1 MLVRSNE
8 RNTVLKKLEE
18 LNSLLRDKKKLK
30 KYFGTDGIRGIPNK
44 NLTKEIVSNVTCSV
58 EDILKPTSVAVI
70 LDTRDSSLE
79 ILNWICE
86 GFSENIEVI
95 NYGILPSGSM
105 PILLETFGHN
115 LGIIISASHNPS
127 EYNGIKLINEN
138 GSKLQDEIEI
148 EIEANIENIS
158 LPSAHS
164 SFKESEEGFKVYFEF
179 LNQILDFD
187 LTKFDLLI
195 DSANGSAYK
204 IIDELL
210 KDNDSKFKMIANE
223 PNGENINLASGAT
236 NTENLIKNLKKGEIG
251 AAFDGDADR
260 LIMVDENGITCNGD
274 VLILLIAKYLSST
287 NQLNN
292 DVVVSTVMSNF
303 GFKTAM
309 EKNNFKN
316 IETAVGDKY
325 VAEAMLESNASI
337 GGEQSG
343 HIIISDKLPVGD
355 GLLTLIYSLK
365 ALSFF
370 KTTLSQ
376 FREDNIKEYPQKL
389 INIELNSMPDIKQLE
404 ELDNIARILSEE
416 ENLDGRY
423 LIRNS
428 GTEPLLRVLVEASEE
443 ESVKKFS
450 ENLVNKIKNFL
461 QTQISFL

>member
-1 MLVRSNE
+1 M
-8 RNTVLKKLEE
+8 
-18 LNSLLRDKKKLK
+18 K

-79 ILNWICE
+79 ILDWICE

-105 PILLETFGHN
+105 PVLLKTFGHN

-127 EYNGIKLINEN
+127 EYNGIKLIDEN

-158 LPSAHS
+158 LPSAHTS
-164 SFKESEEGFKVYFEF
+164 YKESEEGFKVYFEF

-187 LTKFDLLI
+187 LTNFDLLI

-223 PNGENINLASGAT
+223 PNGENSNLASGAT
-236 NTENLIKNLKKGEIG
+236 HTEYLIKNLKKGEIG

-443 ESVKKFS
+443 ESVEKFS

-461 QTQISFL
+461 QT

>member
-1 MLVRSNE
+1 M
-8 RNTVLKKLEE
+8 
-18 LNSLLRDKKKLK
+18 K

-44 NLTKEIVSNVTCSV
+44 NLTKEIVSNVACSV

-79 ILNWICE
+79 ILDWICE

-105 PILLETFGHN
+105 PVLLETFGHN

-127 EYNGIKLINEN
+127 EYNGIKLIDEN

-158 LPSAHS
+158 LPSAHTS
-164 SFKESEEGFKVYFEF
+164 YKESEEGFKVYFEF

-187 LTKFDLLI
+187 LTNFDLLI

-236 NTENLIKNLKKGEIG
+236 HTENLIKNLKKGEIG

-404 ELDNIARILSEE
+404 ELDNIARVLSEK

-443 ESVKKFS
+443 ESVEKFS

-461 QTQISFL
+461 QT

>member
-1 MLVRSNE
+1 M
-8 RNTVLKKLEE
+8 
-18 LNSLLRDKKKLK
+18 K

-44 NLTKEIVSNVTCSV
+44 NLTKEIVSNVACSV
-58 EDILKPTSVAVI
+58 ENILQPTSVAVI

-79 ILNWICE
+79 ILDWICE

-105 PILLETFGHN
+105 PVLLDQFGHN
-115 LGIIISASHNPS
+115 LGIIISASHNPN
-127 EYNGIKLINEN
+127 EYNGIKLIDEN

-148 EIEANIENIS
+148 EIEANFTNIS
-158 LPSAHS
+158 LPTAHTS
-164 SFKESEEGFKVYFEF
+164 YKDSEEGFKIYFEF

-187 LTKFDLLI
+187 LTNFDLLI

-204 IIDELL
+204 IIEELL
-210 KDNDSKFKMIANE
+210 NDNNSKFKMIANT
-223 PNGENINLASGAT
+223 PNGENINLNSGAT
-236 NTENLIKNLKKGEIG
+236 HTENLIKNLKKEEIG
-251 AAFDGDADR
+251 VAFDGDADR
-260 LIMVDENGITCNGD
+260 LIMVDEKGITCNGD

-292 DVVVSTVMSNF
+292 DIVVSTVMSNF
-303 GFKTAM
+303 GFKIAM

-325 VAEAMLESNASI
+325 VAEAMLENKASI

-355 GLLTLIYSLK
+355 GLLTLIYALK

-389 INIELNSMPDIKQLE
+389 TNIELNNMPDINQLK
-404 ELDNIARILSEE
+404 ELDKIAKILSEE

-428 GTEPLLRVLVEASEE
+428 GTEPLLRVLVEASEKE
-443 ESVKKFS
+443 FVDRFS
-450 ENLVNKIKNFL
+450 EDLVNKIKNFL
-461 QTQISFL
+461 QT

>member
-1 MLVRSNE
+1 M
-8 RNTVLKKLEE
+8 
-18 LNSLLRDKKKLK
+18 K

-44 NLTKEIVSNVTCSV
+44 NLTKEIVSNVACSV
-58 EDILKPTSVAVI
+58 ENILQPTSVAVI

-79 ILNWICE
+79 ILDWICE

-105 PILLETFGHN
+105 PVLLDQFGHN

-127 EYNGIKLINEN
+127 EYNGIKLIDEN

-148 EIEANIENIS
+148 EIEANFKNIS
-158 LPSAHS
+158 LPIAHTS
-164 SFKESEEGFKVYFEF
+164 CKDSEEGFKIYFEF

-187 LTKFDLLI
+187 LTNFDLLI

-204 IIDELL
+204 IIEELL
-210 KDNDSKFKMIANE
+210 NDNNSKFKMIANA
-223 PNGENINLASGAT
+223 PNGENINLNSGAT
-236 NTENLIKNLKKGEIG
+236 HTENLIKNLKKEEIG
-251 AAFDGDADR
+251 VAFDGDADR
-260 LIMVDENGITCNGD
+260 LIMVDEKGITCNGD

-292 DVVVSTVMSNF
+292 DIVVSTVMSNF
-303 GFKTAM
+303 GFKIAM

-325 VAEAMLESNASI
+325 VAEAMLENKASI

-355 GLLTLIYSLK
+355 GLLTLIYALK

-389 INIELNSMPDIKQLE
+389 TNIELNNMPDINQLK
-404 ELDNIARILSEE
+404 ELDKIAKILSEE

-443 ESVKKFS
+443 EFVDKFS
-450 ENLVNKIKNFL
+450 EDLVNKIKNFL
-461 QTQISFL
+461 QT

>member
-1 MLVRSNE
+1 M
-8 RNTVLKKLEE
+8 
-18 LNSLLRDKKKLK
+18 K

-79 ILNWICE
+79 ILDWICE

-105 PILLETFGHN
+105 PVLLETFGHN

-127 EYNGIKLINEN
+127 EYNGIKLIDEN

-158 LPSAHS
+158 LPSAHT
-164 SFKESEEGFKVYFEF
+164 SFKESEEGYKVYFEF

-187 LTKFDLLI
+187 LTNFDLLI

-210 KDNDSKFKMIANE
+210 KDNESKFKMIANE

-236 NTENLIKNLKKGEIG
+236 HTENLIKNLKKGEIG

-461 QTQISFL
+461 QN

>member
-1 MLVRSNE
+1 M
-8 RNTVLKKLEE
+8 
-18 LNSLLRDKKKLK
+18 K

-70 LDTRDSSLE
+70 LDTRNSSLE
-79 ILNWICE
+79 ILDWICE

-95 NYGILPSGSM
+95 NYGVLPSGSM
-105 PILLETFGHN
+105 PVLLETFGHN

-127 EYNGIKLINEN
+127 EYNGIKLIDEN

-158 LPSAHS
+158 LPSAHTS
-164 SFKESEEGFKVYFEF
+164 YKESEEGFKVYFEF

-187 LTKFDLLI
+187 LTNFDLLI

-236 NTENLIKNLKKGEIG
+236 HTENLIKNLKKGEIG

-404 ELDNIARILSEE
+404 ELDNIAGILSEE

-443 ESVKKFS
+443 ESVEKFS

-461 QTQISFL
+461 QT

>member
-1 MLVRSNE
+1 M
-8 RNTVLKKLEE
+8 
-18 LNSLLRDKKKLK
+18 K
-30 KYFGTDGIRGIPNK
+30 KYFGTDGIRGVPNK

-105 PILLETFGHN
+105 PVLLETFGHN

-127 EYNGIKLINEN
+127 EYNGIKLIDEN

-158 LPSAHS
+158 LPSAHT
-164 SFKESEEGFKVYFEF
+164 SFKESEEGYKVYFEF

-187 LTKFDLLI
+187 LTNFDLLI
-195 DSANGSAYK
+195 DSANGSAFK

-236 NTENLIKNLKKGEIG
+236 HTENLIKNLKKGEIG

-389 INIELNSMPDIKQLE
+389 INIELNNMPDIKQLE

-461 QTQISFL
+461 QN

>member
-1 MLVRSNE
+1 M
-8 RNTVLKKLEE
+8 
-18 LNSLLRDKKKLK
+18 K

-44 NLTKEIVSNVTCSV
+44 NLTKEIVSNVACSV

-79 ILNWICE
+79 ILDWICE

-105 PILLETFGHN
+105 PVLLETFGHN

-127 EYNGIKLINEN
+127 EYNGIKLIDEN
-138 GSKLQDEIEI
+138 SSKLQDEIEI

-158 LPSAHS
+158 LPSAHTS
-164 SFKESEEGFKVYFEF
+164 YKESEEGFKVYFEF

-187 LTKFDLLI
+187 LTNFDLLI

-236 NTENLIKNLKKGEIG
+236 HTENLIKNLKKGEIG

-404 ELDNIARILSEE
+404 ELDNIARVLSEK

-443 ESVKKFS
+443 ESVEKFS

-461 QTQISFL
+461 QT

>member
-1 MLVRSNE
+1 M
-8 RNTVLKKLEE
+8 
-18 LNSLLRDKKKLK
+18 K

-79 ILNWICE
+79 ILDWICE

-105 PILLETFGHN
+105 PVLLETFGHN

-127 EYNGIKLINEN
+127 EYNGIKLIDEN

-158 LPSAHS
+158 LPSAHTS
-164 SFKESEEGFKVYFEF
+164 YKESEEGFKVYFEF

-187 LTKFDLLI
+187 LTNFDLLI

-236 NTENLIKNLKKGEIG
+236 HTENLIKNLKKGEIG

-404 ELDNIARILSEE
+404 ELDNIARILSEK

-443 ESVKKFS
+443 ESVEKFS

-461 QTQISFL
+461 QT

>member
-1 MLVRSNE
+1 M
-8 RNTVLKKLEE
+8 
-18 LNSLLRDKKKLK
+18 K

-79 ILNWICE
+79 ILDWICE

-105 PILLETFGHN
+105 PVLLETFGHN

-127 EYNGIKLINEN
+127 EYNGIKLIDEN

-158 LPSAHS
+158 LPSAHTS
-164 SFKESEEGFKVYFEF
+164 YKESEEGFKVYFNF

-187 LTKFDLLI
+187 LTNFDLLI

-236 NTENLIKNLKKGEIG
+236 HTENLIKNLKKGEIG

-443 ESVKKFS
+443 ESVEKFS

-461 QTQISFL
+461 QT

>member
-1 MLVRSNE
+1 M
-8 RNTVLKKLEE
+8 
-18 LNSLLRDKKKLK
+18 K
-30 KYFGTDGIRGIPNK
+30 KYFGTDGIRGVPNK

-79 ILNWICE
+79 ILDWICE

-105 PILLETFGHN
+105 PVLLETFGHN

-127 EYNGIKLINEN
+127 EYNGIKLIDEN

-158 LPSAHS
+158 LPSAHTS
-164 SFKESEEGFKVYFEF
+164 YKESEEGFKVYFEF

-187 LTKFDLLI
+187 LTNFDLLI

-236 NTENLIKNLKKGEIG
+236 HTENLIKNLKKGEIG

-389 INIELNSMPDIKQLE
+389 INIELNSMPDMKQLE

-443 ESVKKFS
+443 ESVEKFS

-461 QTQISFL
+461 QT

>member
-1 MLVRSNE
+1 M
-8 RNTVLKKLEE
+8 
-18 LNSLLRDKKKLK
+18 K

-70 LDTRDSSLE
+70 LDTRNSSLE
-79 ILNWICE
+79 ILDWICE

-105 PILLETFGHN
+105 PVLLETFGHN

-127 EYNGIKLINEN
+127 EYNGIKLIDEN

-158 LPSAHS
+158 LPSAHT

-443 ESVKKFS
+443 ESVEKFS
-450 ENLVNKIKNFL
+450 ENLVNKLKNFL
-461 QTQISFL
+461 QT

>member
-1 MLVRSNE
+1 M
-8 RNTVLKKLEE
+8 
-18 LNSLLRDKKKLK
+18 K

-44 NLTKEIVSNVTCSV
+44 NLTKEIVANVACSV
-58 EDILKPTSVAVI
+58 EDILQPTSVAVI

-79 ILNWICE
+79 ILDWICE

-105 PILLETFGHN
+105 PVLLKNFGHN

-127 EYNGIKLINEN
+127 EYNGIKLIDEN

-148 EIEANIENIS
+148 KIEANIENIL
-158 LPSAHS
+158 LPSAHTS
-164 SFKESEEGFKVYFEF
+164 YKESEEGYKVYFEF
-179 LNQILDFD
+179 LNQILDFE
-187 LTKFDLLI
+187 LTSFNLLI

-210 KDNDSKFKMIANE
+210 KDSDAKYKMIANE

-236 NTENLIKNLKKGEIG
+236 HIENLIKNLKKGEIG

-274 VLILLIAKYLSST
+274 ILILLIAKYLSST

-303 GFKTAM
+303 GFKNAM

-376 FREDNIKEYPQKL
+376 FREDNIKEYPQQL
-389 INIELNSMPDIKQLE
+389 INIELKNMPDVNQLE
-404 ELDNIARILSEE
+404 ELDNIAKTLSEE

-443 ESVKKFS
+443 ESVEKFS

-461 QTQISFL
+461 QT

>member
-1 MLVRSNE
+1 M
-8 RNTVLKKLEE
+8 
-18 LNSLLRDKKKLK
+18 K

-44 NLTKEIVSNVTCSV
+44 NLTKEIVANVACSV
-58 EDILKPTSVAVI
+58 EDILQPTSVAVI

-79 ILNWICE
+79 ILDWICE

-105 PILLETFGHN
+105 PVLLETFGHN

-127 EYNGIKLINEN
+127 EYNGIKLIDEN

-158 LPSAHS
+158 LPSAHTS
-164 SFKESEEGFKVYFEF
+164 YKESEEGFKVYFEF

-187 LTKFDLLI
+187 LTNFDLLI

-236 NTENLIKNLKKGEIG
+236 HTENLIKNLKKGEIG

-443 ESVKKFS
+443 ESVEKFS

-461 QTQISFL
+461 QT

>member
-1 MLVRSNE
+1 
-8 RNTVLKKLEE
+8 
-18 LNSLLRDKKKLK
+18 LK

-105 PILLETFGHN
+105 PVLLETFGHN

-127 EYNGIKLINEN
+127 EYNGIKLIDEN

-158 LPSAHS
+158 LPSAHT
-164 SFKESEEGFKVYFEF
+164 SFKESEEGYKVYFEF

-187 LTKFDLLI
+187 LTNFDLLI
-195 DSANGSAYK
+195 DSANGSAFK

-236 NTENLIKNLKKGEIG
+236 QTENLIKNLKKGEIG

-274 VLILLIAKYLSST
+274 VLLLLIAKYLSST

-389 INIELNSMPDIKQLE
+389 INIELNNMPDIKQLE

-461 QTQISFL
+461 QN

>member
-1 MLVRSNE
+1 M
-8 RNTVLKKLEE
+8 
-18 LNSLLRDKKKLK
+18 K

-79 ILNWICE
+79 ILDWICE

-105 PILLETFGHN
+105 PVLLETFGHN

-127 EYNGIKLINEN
+127 EYNGIKLIDEN

-158 LPSAHS
+158 LPIAHTS
-164 SFKESEEGFKVYFEF
+164 YKESEEGFKVYFEF

-187 LTKFDLLI
+187 LTNFDLLI

-236 NTENLIKNLKKGEIG
+236 HTENLIKNLKKGEIG

-376 FREDNIKEYPQKL
+376 FRENNIKEYPQKL

-461 QTQISFL
+461 QT

>member
-1 MLVRSNE
+1 M
-8 RNTVLKKLEE
+8 
-18 LNSLLRDKKKLK
+18 K

-44 NLTKEIVSNVTCSV
+44 NLTKEIVSNVACSV

-79 ILNWICE
+79 ILDWICE

-105 PILLETFGHN
+105 PVLLDQFGHN

-127 EYNGIKLINEN
+127 EYNGIKLIDEN

-148 EIEANIENIS
+148 EIEANFTNIS
-158 LPSAHS
+158 LPTAHTS
-164 SFKESEEGFKVYFEF
+164 YKDSEEGFKIYFEF

-187 LTKFDLLI
+187 LTNFDLLI

-204 IIDELL
+204 IIEQLL
-210 KDNDSKFKMIANE
+210 NDNNSKFKMIANT
-223 PNGENINLASGAT
+223 PNGENINLNSGAT
-236 NTENLIKNLKKGEIG
+236 HTENLIKNLNKEEIG
-251 AAFDGDADR
+251 VAFDGDADR
-260 LIMVDENGITCNGD
+260 LIMVDEKGITCNGD

-292 DVVVSTVMSNF
+292 DIVVSTVMSNF
-303 GFKTAM
+303 GFKIAM

-325 VAEAMLESNASI
+325 VAEAMLENKASI

-355 GLLTLIYSLK
+355 GLLTLIYALK

-389 INIELNSMPDIKQLE
+389 TNIELNNMPDINQLK
-404 ELDNIARILSEE
+404 ELDKIAKILSEE

-443 ESVKKFS
+443 EFVDRFS
-450 ENLVNKIKNFL
+450 EDLVNKIKNFL
-461 QTQISFL
+461 QT

>member
-1 MLVRSNE
+1 
-8 RNTVLKKLEE
+8 
-18 LNSLLRDKKKLK
+18 LK

-79 ILNWICE
+79 ILDWICE

-105 PILLETFGHN
+105 PVLLETFGHN

-127 EYNGIKLINEN
+127 EYNGIKLIDEN

-158 LPSAHS
+158 LPIAHTS
-164 SFKESEEGFKVYFEF
+164 YKESEEGFKVYFEF

-187 LTKFDLLI
+187 LTNFDLLI

-236 NTENLIKNLKKGEIG
+236 HTENLIKNLKKGEIG

-260 LIMVDENGITCNGD
+260 LIMVDENGIACNGD

-389 INIELNSMPDIKQLE
+389 INIELNSMPDMKQLE
-404 ELDNIARILSEE
+404 ELDNIAGILSDE

-443 ESVKKFS
+443 ESVEKFS

-461 QTQISFL
+461 QT

>member
-1 MLVRSNE
+1 M
-8 RNTVLKKLEE
+8 
-18 LNSLLRDKKKLK
+18 K

-58 EDILKPTSVAVI
+58 EDFLKPTSVAVI

-79 ILNWICE
+79 ILDWICE

-105 PILLETFGHN
+105 PVLLETFGHN

-127 EYNGIKLINEN
+127 EYNGIKLIDEN

-158 LPSAHS
+158 LPSAHTS
-164 SFKESEEGFKVYFEF
+164 YKESDEGFKVYFEF

-187 LTKFDLLI
+187 LTNFDLLI

-236 NTENLIKNLKKGEIG
+236 HTENLIKNLKKGEIG

-325 VAEAMLESNASI
+325 VAEAMLESNAYI

-443 ESVKKFS
+443 ESVEKFS

-461 QTQISFL
+461 QT

>member
-1 MLVRSNE
+1 M
-8 RNTVLKKLEE
+8 
-18 LNSLLRDKKKLK
+18 K

-44 NLTKEIVSNVTCSV
+44 NLTKEIVSNIACSV

-70 LDTRDSSLE
+70 LDTRSSSLE
-79 ILNWICE
+79 ILDWICG

-95 NYGILPSGSM
+95 NYGVLPSGSM
-105 PILLETFGHN
+105 PILLKNFGHN
-115 LGIIISASHNPS
+115 LGIIISASHNPN

-138 GSKLQDEIEI
+138 GSKLQDDIELEIES
-148 EIEANIENIS
+148 NIENIS
-158 LPSAHS
+158 LPITHTN
-164 SFKESEEGFKVYFEF
+164 FKESQEGYKVYFEF
-179 LNQILDFD
+179 LNELLDFD
-187 LTKFDLLI
+187 LTNFDLVI

-204 IIDELL
+204 TIDELL
-210 KDNDSKFKMIANE
+210 KINNCKFKMIANE
-223 PNGENINLASGAT
+223 PNGENINLDSGAT
-236 NTENLIKNLKKGEIG
+236 HTNNLISKLKSGQIG

-260 LIMVDENGITCNGD
+260 LIMIDENGKNCNGD

-303 GFKTAM
+303 GFKNAM

-316 IETAVGDKY
+316 VETAVGDKY
-325 VAEAMLESNASI
+325 VAEAMLENNASI

-370 KTTLSQ
+370 KTTLLQ

-389 INIELNSMPDIKQLE
+389 VNIKLNKMPDTEQLAELESIAKMLFELE
-404 ELDNIARILSEE
+404 E
-416 ENLDGRY
+416 LDGRY

-428 GTEPLLRVLVEASEE
+428 GTEPLLRVLVEASDND
-443 ESVKKFS
+443 SVEKFS
-450 ENLVNKIKNFL
+450 NNLVNKIKNFL
-461 QTQISFL
+461 QT

>member
-1 MLVRSNE
+1 M
-8 RNTVLKKLEE
+8 
-18 LNSLLRDKKKLK
+18 K

-105 PILLETFGHN
+105 PVLLETFGHN

-127 EYNGIKLINEN
+127 EYNGIKLIDEN

-158 LPSAHS
+158 LPSAHTS
-164 SFKESEEGFKVYFEF
+164 YKESEEGFKVYFEF
-179 LNQILDFD
+179 LNQIIDFD
-187 LTKFDLLI
+187 LTNFDLLI
-195 DSANGSAYK
+195 DSANGSAFK

-236 NTENLIKNLKKGEIG
+236 HTENLIKNLKKGEIG

-404 ELDNIARILSEE
+404 ELDNIARVLSEK

-443 ESVKKFS
+443 ESVEKFS

-461 QTQISFL
+461 QT

>member
-1 MLVRSNE
+1 M
-8 RNTVLKKLEE
+8 
-18 LNSLLRDKKKLK
+18 K

-70 LDTRDSSLE
+70 LDTRNSSLE
-79 ILNWICE
+79 ILDWICE

-105 PILLETFGHN
+105 PVLLETFGHN

-127 EYNGIKLINEN
+127 EYNGIKLIDEN

-158 LPSAHS
+158 LPSAHTS
-164 SFKESEEGFKVYFEF
+164 YKESEEGFKVYFEF

-187 LTKFDLLI
+187 LTNFDLLI

-210 KDNDSKFKMIANE
+210 KDNDSKFKMIANK

-236 NTENLIKNLKKGEIG
+236 HTENLIKNLKKGEIG

-443 ESVKKFS
+443 ESVEKFS

-461 QTQISFL
+461 QT

>member
-1 MLVRSNE
+1 M
-8 RNTVLKKLEE
+8 
-18 LNSLLRDKKKLK
+18 K

-58 EDILKPTSVAVI
+58 ENILRPTSVAVI

-79 ILNWICE
+79 ILDWICA

-105 PILLETFGHN
+105 PLLLDHFGHN
-115 LGIIISASHNPS
+115 LGIVISASHNPS
-127 EYNGIKLINEN
+127 EYNGIKLIDEN

-158 LPSAHS
+158 LPSAHTS
-164 SFKESEEGFKVYFEF
+164 YKDSEEGFKVYFEF
-179 LNQILDFD
+179 LNRDLDFD
-187 LTKFDLLI
+187 LTDFNLLI

-204 IIDELL
+204 IIEELL
-210 KDNDSKFKMIANE
+210 NDNDSKFKMIANE

-236 NTENLIKNLKKGEIG
+236 HTENLIKNLKKGEIG

-274 VLILLIAKYLSST
+274 ILILLIAKYLSST

-376 FREDNIKEYPQKL
+376 FRKDNIKEYPQRL
-389 INIELNSMPDIKQLE
+389 INIELNNMPDTKQLE
-404 ELDNIARILSEE
+404 ELDNIAKTLSEE

-443 ESVKKFS
+443 ESVKNFS

-461 QTQISFL
+461 QT

>member
-1 MLVRSNE
+1 M
-8 RNTVLKKLEE
+8 
-18 LNSLLRDKKKLK
+18 K

-79 ILNWICE
+79 ILDWICD

-105 PILLETFGHN
+105 PVLLETFGHN

-127 EYNGIKLINEN
+127 EYNGIKLIDEN

-158 LPSAHS
+158 LPSAHTS
-164 SFKESEEGFKVYFEF
+164 YKESEEGFKVYFEF
-179 LNQILDFD
+179 LNQVLDFD
-187 LTKFDLLI
+187 LTNFDLLI

-236 NTENLIKNLKKGEIG
+236 HTENLIKNLKKGEIG

-274 VLILLIAKYLSST
+274 ILILLIAKYLSST

-376 FREDNIKEYPQKL
+376 FRKDNIKEYPQRL
-389 INIELNSMPDIKQLE
+389 INIELNNMPDINQLE
-404 ELDNIARILSEE
+404 ELDNIAKTLSEE

-443 ESVKKFS
+443 ESVNNFS

-461 QTQISFL
+461 QT

>member
-1 MLVRSNE
+1 
-8 RNTVLKKLEE
+8 
-18 LNSLLRDKKKLK
+18 LK

-44 NLTKEIVSNVTCSV
+44 NLTKQIVANVACSV
-58 EDILKPTSVAVI
+58 EDILQPTSVAVI

-79 ILNWICE
+79 ILDWICE

-105 PILLETFGHN
+105 PVLLENFGHN

-127 EYNGIKLINEN
+127 EYNGIKLIDEN

-148 EIEANIENIS
+148 KIEANIENIS
-158 LPSAHS
+158 LPSAHTS
-164 SFKESEEGFKVYFEF
+164 YKESEEGFKVYFEF
-179 LNQILDFD
+179 LNQSLDFD
-187 LTKFDLLI
+187 LTSFDLLI

-210 KDNDSKFKMIANE
+210 KDSDAKYKMIANE
-223 PNGENINLASGAT
+223 PNGENINLSSGAT
-236 NTENLIKNLKKGEIG
+236 HTENLIKNLKKGEIG

-260 LIMVDENGITCNGD
+260 LIMVDENGIICNGD

-376 FREDNIKEYPQKL
+376 FREDNIKEYPQQL
-389 INIELNSMPDIKQLE
+389 INIELKNMPDVNQLE
-404 ELDNIARILSEE
+404 ELDNIAKTLSEE

-428 GTEPLLRVLVEASEE
+428 GTEPLLRVLVEAGEE

-461 QTQISFL
+461 QT

>member
-1 MLVRSNE
+1 
-8 RNTVLKKLEE
+8 
-18 LNSLLRDKKKLK
+18 LK

-70 LDTRDSSLE
+70 LDTRNSSLE
-79 ILNWICE
+79 ILDWICE

-105 PILLETFGHN
+105 PVLLETFGHN

-127 EYNGIKLINEN
+127 EYNGIKLIDEN

-158 LPSAHS
+158 LPSAHTS
-164 SFKESEEGFKVYFEF
+164 YKESEEGFKVYFEF

-187 LTKFDLLI
+187 LTNFDLLI

-236 NTENLIKNLKKGEIG
+236 HTENLIKNLKKGEIG

-416 ENLDGRY
+416 EKLDGRY

-443 ESVKKFS
+443 ESVEKFS

-461 QTQISFL
+461 QT

>member
-1 MLVRSNE
+1 M
-8 RNTVLKKLEE
+8 
-18 LNSLLRDKKKLK
+18 K

-44 NLTKEIVSNVTCSV
+44 NLTKEIVSNITCSV

-79 ILNWICE
+79 ILDWICE

-95 NYGILPSGSM
+95 NYGVLPSGSM
-105 PILLETFGHN
+105 PVLLETFGHN

-127 EYNGIKLINEN
+127 EYNGIKLIDEN

-158 LPSAHS
+158 LPSSHTS
-164 SFKESEEGFKVYFEF
+164 HKESEEGFKVYFEF

-187 LTKFDLLI
+187 LTNFDLLI

-236 NTENLIKNLKKGEIG
+236 HTENLIKNLKKGEIG

-443 ESVKKFS
+443 ESVEKFS

-461 QTQISFL
+461 QT